1 MGDTP
6 DHLDI
11 GRDGQELEMYE
22 NAGYG
27 TFHFALGL
35 LYVTSSTR
43 KGRQDK
49 ESRLPTLLN
58 SLGQQCL
65 PSANL
70 GPFSDTSPL

>member
-1 MGDTP
+1 MNGRHP

-35 LYVTSSTR
+35 RYETSSTR
-43 KGRQDK
+43 KG
-49 ESRLPTLLN
+49 
-58 SLGQQCL
+58 
-65 PSANL
+65 
-70 GPFSDTSPL
+70 